1 MVVVPA
7 SYPDRVAVGQL
18 LAGNGGHAVYYF
30 GVGHVESLTGP

>member
-7 SYPDRVAVGQL
+7 SYPDRIPVSDLMAD
-18 LAGNGGHAVYYF
+18 NGGHAVFYF